1 MDKIL
6 LLGLSLVCVAA
17 TMSTAAEQKFET
29 DVIKTS
35 KGDLAITF
43 IGHATLMMS
52 FGGKNIYVDP
62 TTQIAD
68 YSNLPKADLILIT
81 HEHSDHF
88 DLKTIDQLKTVKTEI
103 VATETVAAKLKGIAI
118 MKNGEVKTI
127 RGLEIKAVPAY
138 NLVHMRSPGSPFHP
152 KGIGNGYV
160 VTFGDKLIYIAGDTE
175 NIPEMS
181 SLKNIDIAFLP
192 MNLPYT
198 MTPEMVAAAARSFQ
212 PKVIYPYHYGNTDT
226 GEIVELLKDDKNI
239 EVRIR
244 RMK

>member
-6 LLGLSLVCVAA
+6 LLGLSLVCVLA
-17 TMSTAAEQKFET
+17 TMSTAVGQKYET

-68 YSNLPKADLILIT
+68 YSDFPKADLILIT

-88 DLKTIDQLKTVKTEI
+88 DLKAIDQLKTVKTEI
-103 VATETVAAKLKGIAI
+103 IATETAAAKLKGIAI
-118 MKNGEVKTI
+118 MKNGEIKTI
-127 RGLEIKAVPAY
+127 SGLGIKAVPAY
-138 NLVHMRSPGSPFHP
+138 NIVHMRSPGSPFHP

-175 NIPEMS
+175 NIPEMG

-198 MTPEMVAAAARSFQ
+198 MTSEMVAAAAKSFQ
-212 PKVIYPYHYGNTDT
+212 PKVLYPYHYGDTDT
-226 GEIVELLKDDKNI
+226 GKIVELLKDDKNI
-239 EVRIR
+239 DVRIR

>member
-1 MDKIL
+1 MYKIL

-68 YSNLPKADLILIT
+68 YSNLPKADLIIIT

-88 DLKTIDQLKTVKTEI
+88 DLKAIDQLKTVKTEI

-118 MKNGEVKTI
+118 MKNDEVKTI

-160 VTFGDKLIYIAGDTE
+160 VTFGGKLIYIAGDTE

>member
-6 LLGLSLVCVAA
+6 LLGLSLICVAA

-62 TTQIAD
+62 STQIAD
-68 YSNLPKADLILIT
+68 YSNLPKAGLILIT

-88 DLKTIDQLKTVKTEI
+88 DLKAIDQLKTIRTEI
-103 VATETVAAKLKGIAI
+103 VSTETVAAKLKGIAI

-138 NLVHMRSPGSPFHP
+138 NIVHMRSPGSPFHP

-160 VTFGDKLIYIAGDTE
+160 ITFGDKLIYIAGDTE

-212 PKVIYPYHYGNTDT
+212 PKVLYPYHYGNTDT
-226 GEIVELLKDDKNI
+226 GKIIELLKDDKNI
-239 EVRIR
+239 EIRIR
-244 RMK
+244 KMK

>member
-1 MDKIL
+1 MDKL
-6 LLGLSLVCVAA
+6 LLMGLSLVCVAA
-17 TMSTAAEQKFET
+17 TISTAAGQKFET

-43 IGHATLMMS
+43 IGHASLMMS
-52 FGGKNIYVDP
+52 FGGKNIYIDP
-62 TTQIAD
+62 TTQMAD
-68 YSNLPKADLILIT
+68 YSNFPNADLILIT

-88 DLKTIDQLKTVKTEI
+88 DLKAIAQLKTVKTEI
-103 VATETVAAKLKGIAI
+103 ISTETVAAQLKGITI

-127 RGLEIKAVPAY
+127 SGLEIKAVPAY
-138 NLVHMRSPGSPFHP
+138 NIIHMRSPGSPFHP

-175 NIPEMS
+175 NIPEMG

-192 MNLPYT
+192 MNVPYT

-212 PKVIYPYHYGNTDT
+212 PKVLYPYHYGNTDT
-226 GEIVELLKDDKNI
+226 GKIVELLKDDKNI

>member
-68 YSNLPKADLILIT
+68 YLNLPKADLILIT

-88 DLKTIDQLKTVKTEI
+88 DLKAIDQLKTVKTEI

>member
-68 YSNLPKADLILIT
+68 YLNLPKADLILIT

-88 DLKTIDQLKTVKTEI
+88 DLKAIDQLKTVKTEI

-226 GEIVELLKDDKNI
+226 GKIVELLKDDKNI

>member
-68 YSNLPKADLILIT
+68 YLNLPKADLILIT

-88 DLKTIDQLKTVKTEI
+88 DLKAIDQLKTVKTEI

-138 NLVHMRSPGSPFHP
+138 NLMHMRSPGSPFHP

>member
-68 YSNLPKADLILIT
+68 YLNLPKADLILIT

-88 DLKTIDQLKTVKTEI
+88 DLKAIDQLKTVKTEI

-127 RGLEIKAVPAY
+127 RGLEIKAIPAY

>member
-6 LLGLSLVCVAA
+6 LLGLSLICVAA

-62 TTQIAD
+62 STQIAD

-88 DLKTIDQLKTVKTEI
+88 DLKAIDQLKTIRTEI
-103 VATETVAAKLKGIAI
+103 VSTETVAAKLKGIAI

-138 NLVHMRSPGSPFHP
+138 NLMHMRSPGSPFHP

-198 MTPEMVAAAARSFQ
+198 MTPEMVAVAARSFQ
-212 PKVIYPYHYGNTDT
+212 PKVLYPYHYGNTDT
-226 GEIVELLKDDKNI
+226 GKIIDLLKDDKNI

-244 RMK
+244 KMK

>member
-1 MDKIL
+1 MYKIL

-68 YSNLPKADLILIT
+68 YLNLPKADLILIT

-88 DLKTIDQLKTVKTEI
+88 DLKAIDQLKTVKTEI

>member
-1 MDKIL
+1 MNKIL
-6 LLGLSLVCVAA
+6 LLGLSLVCVLA
-17 TMSTAAEQKFET
+17 TMSTAAGQKFET

-52 FGGKNIYVDP
+52 FDGMNIYVDP
-62 TTQIAD
+62 ITQLAD
-68 YSNLPKADLILIT
+68 YSDFPKADLILIT
-81 HEHSDHF
+81 HEHPDHF
-88 DLKTIDQLKTVKTEI
+88 DLKAIDQLKTVKTEI
-103 VATETVAAKLKGIAI
+103 ISTETVAAKLKGVVI
-118 MKNGEVKTI
+118 MENGEVKTI
-127 RGLEIKAVPAY
+127 CGLEIKAVPAY
-138 NLVHMRSPGSPFHP
+138 NIVHMRSPGVPFHP

-192 MNLPYT
+192 MNLPPT
-198 MTPEMVAAAARSFQ
+198 MTPEMVAAAAKSFQ
-212 PKVIYPYHYGNTDT
+212 PKVLYPYHYGDTDT
-226 GEIVELLKDDKNI
+226 SKIVELLKDDKNI

>member
-1 MDKIL
+1 MYKIL

-68 YSNLPKADLILIT
+68 YLNLPKADLILIT

-88 DLKTIDQLKTVKTEI
+88 DLKAIDQLKTVKTEI

-118 MKNGEVKTI
+118 MKNDEVKTI

-198 MTPEMVAAAARSFQ
+198 MTPEMVAAAVRSFQ

>member
-6 LLGLSLVCVAA
+6 LLGLSLVCLAA

-68 YSNLPKADLILIT
+68 YSNLPKADLIIIT

-88 DLKTIDQLKTVKTEI
+88 DLKAIDQLKTVKTEI